1 MAKFPEHVFQNYDD
15 AQLFTL
21 KSRPKRSHQLIQSHS
36 IYENKKT
43 SSKDKP
49 SSSKKKMEKWFQ
61 KSTSSSYPQL
71 EKKKVKSDS
80 RE

>member
-49 SSSKKKMEKWFQ
+49 SSSKKKW
-61 KSTSSSYPQL
+61 
-71 EKKKVKSDS
+71 KSDFKNQPHLLILNW
-80 RE
+80 RKKR